1 MISQGVNLTSDLEGD
16 VNLFYSKY
24 YKKIIREGP
33 IGGVQNFS
41 HKLLERLFFKKSD
54 FKNVLE
60 VGVGAGDHFP
70 FVKHSF
76 GTYIQSDIRLNL
88 LQEIP
93 NNLDTAKIALDAS
106 KLPFGNSKIDR
117 VIATCLILH
126 LLQPEETLEEW
137 RRVVK
142 NNGLI
147 SILVPC
153 EPGILLR
160 IARVFTTNLKA
171 KKLGY
176 PNYILFNARD
186 HINHLPGV
194 NEIIKYVFRNDQI
207 KVLKF
212 PLAFLTWNF
221 NLFYIYQIKVKK
233 YE

>member
-1 MISQGVNLTSDLEGD
+1 MSSDLEGD
-16 VNLFYSKY
+16 VNLFYSKF
-24 YKKIIREGP
+24 YKRIIREGP

-41 HKLLERLFFKKSD
+41 HKLLERSLSKLVSFKY
-54 FKNVLE
+54 VLE
-60 VGVGAGDHFP
+60 VGVGAGDHFR

-76 GTYIQSDIRLNL
+76 GMYIQSDIRTNL
-88 LQEIP
+88 LKEISNE
-93 NNLDTAKIALDAS
+93 NNTVKLAIDAS
-106 KLPFGNSKIDR
+106 KLSFGNSKKDR

-126 LLQPEETLEEW
+126 LAQSEETLEEW
-137 RRVVK
+137 RRVTK

-153 EPGILLR
+153 EPGIFLR
-160 IARVFTTNLKA
+160 TARYFTTILKA

-176 PNYILFNARD
+176 PNYKLFNARD

-194 NEIIKYVFRNDQI
+194 NEIIKHVFKKDEI

-212 PLAFLTWNF
+212 PFALLTWNF
-221 NLFYIYQIKVKK
+221 NLFYVYQIKVKK